1 MTALELLRRWWPW
14 LLVVAVGAGLL
25 WALNAAY
32 SAGQSTGR
40 AEVTA
45 NWQRAQLAYDQAVRQ
60 REDEYAAARTAA
72 AAQREE
78 ELKDASATIARVHAD
93 RERLRTALR
102 DAISRIP
109 AENGGTAGGA
119 GSTGAVLANVCSR
132 AGEVAA
138 ELAAYADR
146 ERIARQEC
154 QRAWP
159 R

>member
-1 MTALELLRRWWPW
+1 MSR
-14 LLVVAVGAGLL
+14 L
-25 WALNAAY
+25 WAALAA
-32 SAGQSTGR
+32 AGIIAGIGYAVYCQGVRDGR

-45 NWQRAQLAYDQAVRQ
+45 QWTASQLAYDQAVRL
-60 REDEYAAARTAA
+60 REDEYADAQATA
-72 AAQREE
+72 AAQRDE
-78 ELKDASATIARVHAD
+78 ELKDAGVAIARVRAD
-93 RERLRTALR
+93 AQRLRTALS
-102 DAISRIP
+102 DAIGRIP
-109 AENGGTAGGA
+109 AENGRAAGGT

-146 ERIARQEC
+146 ERIARREC

>member
-1 MTALELLRRWWPW
+1 MTALELLRRYW
-14 LLVVAVGAGLL
+14 LPLL
-25 WALNAAY
+25 AALALAFIGHRLY
-32 SAGQSTGR
+32 SNGIEHGR

-45 NWQRAQLAYDQAVRQ
+45 NWQRAQRAYDQAVRQ
-60 REDEYAAARTAA
+60 REDSYAAARTVAT
-72 AAQREE
+72 AQREE

-102 DAISRIP
+102 DAIGRIP
-109 AENGGTAGGA
+109 AEDGGTAGGA

-138 ELAAYADR
+138 ELATYADR

>member
-1 MTALELLRRWWPW
+1 MVIEMLRRWWPW
-14 LLVVAVGAGLL
+14 LLVVAVGAALL
-25 WALNAAY
+25 WALNSAY
-32 SAGQSTGR
+32 NSGESAGR
-40 AEVTA
+40 AAVLA
-45 NWQRAQLAYDQAVRQ
+45 DWQRAQLAYDQAVRQ
-60 REDEYAAARTAA
+60 REDSYATARTVAT
-72 AAQREE
+72 AQREE

-102 DAISRIP
+102 DAIGRIP

-119 GSTGAVLANVCSR
+119 ASTGAVLANVCSR

>member
-1 MTALELLRRWWPW
+1 MAVLELLRRWWPW
-14 LLVVAVGAGLL
+14 LLVVAALL

-32 SAGQSTGR
+32 SNGESVGR
-40 AEVTA
+40 AAVLA
-45 NWQRAQLAYDQAVRQ
+45 DWQRAQLAYDQAVRQ
-60 REDEYAAARTAA
+60 REDDYAARTAA

-102 DAISRIP
+102 DAIGRIP
-109 AENGGTAGGA
+109 AENGRTAGGA

>member
-1 MTALELLRRWWPW
+1 MIDRLWLVLGALG
-14 LLVVAVGAGLL
+14 VAAGVTY
-25 WALNAAY
+25 AAY
-32 SAGQSTGR
+32 YHGERTGR
-40 AEVTA
+40 AEVLTR
-45 NWQRAQLAYDQAVRQ
+45 WQASQLAYDAAVRQ
-60 REDEYAAARTAA
+60 REDDYAAARAA
-72 AAQREE
+72 ATAQREE

-102 DAISRIP
+102 DAIGRIP
-109 AENGGTAGGA
+109 AENGGTAIGA
-119 GSTGAVLANVCSR
+119 GNTGAVLANVCSR

>member
-1 MTALELLRRWWPW
+1 MAIEFLRRHWAS
-14 LLVVAVGAGLL
+14 LALIAILGYVVVA
-25 WALNAAY
+25 AY
-32 SAGQSTGR
+32 GQGSASGR

-45 NWQRAQLAYDQAVRQ
+45 NWQRAQAAYDAAVRAK
-60 REDEYAAARTAA
+60 EDAYAAARGSAA
-72 AAQREE
+72 ALREE
-78 ELKDASATIARVHAD
+78 ELKDATATIARVHAD

-102 DAISRIP
+102 DAIGRIP
-109 AENGGTAGGA
+109 AENRGAAGGA

-146 ERIARQEC
+146 ERIARQDC

>member
-1 MTALELLRRWWPW
+1 MAIEFLRRHWAS
-14 LLVVAVGAGLL
+14 LALIAILGYVVVTAYGQGA
-25 WALNAAY
+25 A
-32 SAGQSTGR
+32 SGR

-45 NWQRAQLAYDQAVRQ
+45 NWQRAQAAYDAAVRAK
-60 REDEYAAARTAA
+60 EDAYAAARGSAV
-72 AAQREE
+72 AQREE

-102 DAISRIP
+102 DAIGRIP
-109 AENGGTAGGA
+109 AENGRTASRA

>member
-1 MTALELLRRWWPW
+1 MAIDLLRRYW
-14 LLVVAVGAGLL
+14 LHLLTAGVVVFTAFWLYGKGL
-25 WALNAAY
+25 
-32 SAGQSTGR
+32 QHGR

-45 NWQRAQLAYDQAVRQ
+45 NWRRAQLAYDRAVRK
-60 REDEYAAARTAA
+60 REDDYAAARDAA

-78 ELKDASATIARVHAD
+78 ELKDASVTIARVHAD

-102 DAISRIP
+102 DAIGRIP
-109 AENGGTAGGA
+109 AENGGAAGGA
-119 GSTGAVLANVCSR
+119 GSTSAVLANVCSR

>member
-1 MTALELLRRWWPW
+1 MTSLDLLRRYW
-14 LLVVAVGAGLL
+14 LHLLTAAVIVFTAFWLYGKGL
-25 WALNAAY
+25 
-32 SAGQSTGR
+32 QDGR
-40 AEVTA
+40 TEVTA
-45 NWQRAQLAYDQAVRQ
+45 NWQRSQLAYDQAVRQ
-60 REDEYAAARTAA
+60 REDGYMAARTAA

-78 ELKDASATIARVHAD
+78 ELKDASATIARVHTD

-102 DAISRIP
+102 DAIGRIP
-109 AENGGTAGGA
+109 AENGRTAGGA

>member
-1 MTALELLRRWWPW
+1 MVIELLRRYW
-14 LLVVAVGAGLL
+14 LHLLTAAVIVFTAFWLYGKGA
-25 WALNAAY
+25 
-32 SAGQSTGR
+32 QHGR

-60 REDEYAAARTAA
+60 REDSYAAARTAA

-78 ELKDASATIARVHAD
+78 ELKDASVTIARVHAD

-102 DAISRIP
+102 DAIGRIP

>member
-1 MTALELLRRWWPW
+1 MAIDLLRRYW
-14 LLVVAVGAGLL
+14 LHLLTVAVVVSTAFWLYGKGA
-25 WALNAAY
+25 
-32 SAGQSTGR
+32 QHGR
-40 AEVTA
+40 TEVIA

-60 REDEYAAARTAA
+60 REDDYAAARTAA

-78 ELKDASATIARVHAD
+78 ELKDASVTIARVHAD

-102 DAISRIP
+102 DAIGRIP

-119 GSTGAVLANVCSR
+119 GSTGAVLANVCSG

>member
-1 MTALELLRRWWPW
+1 MVIDLLRRYSLHLLTGAVVVFTAFW
-14 LLVVAVGAGLL
+14 LYGKGT
-25 WALNAAY
+25 
-32 SAGQSTGR
+32 QQGR
-40 AEVTA
+40 AAVLA
-45 NWQRAQLAYDQAVRQ
+45 DWQRAQLAYDQAVRQ
-60 REDEYAAARTAA
+60 REDGYMAARTAA
-72 AAQREE
+72 AAQRDEE
-78 ELKDASATIARVHAD
+78 TKNASADIARVNAD

-102 DAISRIP
+102 DAIGRIP

>member
-1 MTALELLRRWWPW
+1 MAIELLRRYW
-14 LLVVAVGAGLL
+14 LHLMTAAVIVFTAFWLYGKGA
-25 WALNAAY
+25 
-32 SAGQSTGR
+32 QHGR

-45 NWQRAQLAYDQAVRQ
+45 NWQRAQRAYDQAVRQ
-60 REDEYAAARTAA
+60 REDSYAAARTVAR
-72 AAQREE
+72 AQREE

-102 DAISRIP
+102 DTIGRIP
-109 AENGGTAGGA
+109 AENGGTAGGT

>member
-1 MTALELLRRWWPW
+1 MVIEILRRYW
-14 LLVVAVGAGLL
+14 LHLLTAGIVLFTAFWL
-25 WALNAAY
+25 YGKGLEN
-32 SAGQSTGR
+32 GR

-60 REDEYAAARTAA
+60 REDSYAAARTAA
-72 AAQREE
+72 AVQREE
-78 ELKDASATIARVHAD
+78 ELKDASVAIARVHAD

-102 DAISRIP
+102 DAIGRIP
-109 AENGGTAGGA
+109 AENGGTASGA
-119 GSTGAVLANVCSR
+119 GSTGTVLANVCSR

>member
-1 MTALELLRRWWPW
+1 MAIELLRRYW
-14 LLVVAVGAGLL
+14 LHVLTAGVVVFAAFWLYGKGL
-25 WALNAAY
+25 
-32 SAGQSTGR
+32 QHGR
-40 AEVTA
+40 AEVA
-45 NWQRAQLAYDQAVRQ
+45 ENWQRAQLAYDQAVRQ
-60 REDEYAAARTAA
+60 REDDYAAARTAA
-72 AAQREE
+72 TAQREE

-102 DAISRIP
+102 DAIGRIP
-109 AENGGTAGGA
+109 AENGRTAVGA

>member
-1 MTALELLRRWWPW
+1 MATELLRRYW
-14 LLVVAVGAGLL
+14 LHLVMVGLVVFASSWLYGKGL
-25 WALNAAY
+25 
-32 SAGQSTGR
+32 QTGR

-60 REDEYAAARTAA
+60 REDDYAAARTAA
-72 AAQREE
+72 AAQRQE
-78 ELKDASATIARVHAD
+78 ELKDASLTIARVHAD

-102 DAISRIP
+102 DAIGRLD
-109 AENGGTAGGA
+109 AKNGGTADGA

>member
-14 LLVVAVGAGLL
+14 ALTVSAGAALL
-25 WALNAAY
+25 WALNVAY
-32 SAGQSTGR
+32 NSGESAGR
-40 AEVTA
+40 AKVA
-45 NWQRAQLAYDQAVRQ
+45 ADWQRAQLAYDQAVRQ
-60 REDEYAAARTAA
+60 REDDYAAARTAA

-102 DAISRIP
+102 DAIGRIP
-109 AENGGTAGGA
+109 AENGGTAGGS

>member
-1 MTALELLRRWWPW
+1 MAALELLRRWRPW
-14 LLVVAVGAGLL
+14 LLVVAVGVALL
-25 WALNAAY
+25 WALNVAY
-32 SAGQSTGR
+32 TSGESAGR
-40 AEVTA
+40 AAVLA
-45 NWQRAQLAYDQAVRQ
+45 DWQRAQLAYDQAVRR
-60 REDEYAAARTAA
+60 REDDYAAARSAA
-72 AAQREE
+72 VAQREE
-78 ELKDASATIARVHAD
+78 ELKDASVTIARVNAD

-102 DAISRIP
+102 DAIGRIP
-109 AENGGTAGGA
+109 AENGRTAGGA

>member
-1 MTALELLRRWWPW
+1 MAIDLLRRYW
-14 LLVVAVGAGLL
+14 LHLLTAAVIVFTASWLYGKGA
-25 WALNAAY
+25 
-32 SAGQSTGR
+32 QHGR
-40 AEVTA
+40 TEVTE

-60 REDEYAAARTAA
+60 REDSFAAARTTA

-102 DAISRIP
+102 DAIGRIP
-109 AENGGTAGGA
+109 AENGRTAGGA

>member
-1 MTALELLRRWWPW
+1 MGIELLRRYW
-14 LLVVAVGAGLL
+14 LHLLTAAVVVFTAFWLYGKGA
-25 WALNAAY
+25 
-32 SAGQSTGR
+32 QHGR

-45 NWQRAQLAYDQAVRQ
+45 IWQRAQLAYDQAVRQ

-72 AAQREE
+72 AAQREG

>member
-1 MTALELLRRWWPW
+1 MTALELLRRYW
-14 LLVVAVGAGLL
+14 LHLLTAAVVVFAAFWLYGKGL
-25 WALNAAY
+25 
-32 SAGQSTGR
+32 QHGR

-60 REDEYAAARTAA
+60 REDDYAAARTAA
-72 AAQREE
+72 AVQREE
-78 ELKDASATIARVHAD
+78 ELKDARAAIGRVHAD

-102 DAISRIP
+102 DAIGRIP
-109 AENGGTAGGA
+109 AENGGTPGGA
-119 GSTGAVLANVCSR
+119 GSTGAVLANVCGR

>member
-1 MTALELLRRWWPW
+1 MVIELMRRHWLHLLTAAVIVFTAFW
-14 LLVVAVGAGLL
+14 LYGKGA
-25 WALNAAY
+25 
-32 SAGQSTGR
+32 QHGR

-60 REDEYAAARTAA
+60 REDGYATARTAA

-78 ELKDASATIARVHAD
+78 ELRDASATIARVHAD

-102 DAISRIP
+102 DAIGRIP
-109 AENGGTAGGA
+109 AENGGTPGGA
-119 GSTGAVLANVCSR
+119 GGTGAVLANVCSR

>member
-1 MTALELLRRWWPW
+1 MATELLRRHW
-14 LLVVAVGAGLL
+14 LHLLTAGLVVFASFWLYGKGLH
-25 WALNAAY
+25 
-32 SAGQSTGR
+32 TGR

-60 REDEYAAARTAA
+60 REDSYAAARTAA
-72 AAQREE
+72 EAQREE
-78 ELKDASATIARVHAD
+78 DLKDASATIARVHAD

-102 DAISRIP
+102 DAIGRIP
-109 AENGGTAGGA
+109 AKDGRTAGGA
-119 GSTGAVLANVCSR
+119 GGTGAVLANVCSG

-138 ELAAYADR
+138 GLAAYADR

-159 R
+159 K

>member
-1 MTALELLRRWWPW
+1 MTALELLRRLWPW
-14 LLVVAVGAGLL
+14 LLTVAVGAGLL
-25 WALNAAY
+25 WALNVVY
-32 SAGQSTGR
+32 NSGESAGR
-40 AEVTA
+40 AAVLA
-45 NWQRAQLAYDQAVRQ
+45 DWQRAQLAYDQAVRQ
-60 REDEYAAARTAA
+60 REDDYAAARTTA

-102 DAISRIP
+102 DAIGRLD
-109 AENGGTAGGA
+109 AKNGGAAGGA
-119 GSTGAVLANVCSR
+119 GSAGTVLANVCSR
-132 AGEVAA
+132 AGEVAG

>member
-1 MTALELLRRWWPW
+1 MVIEMLRRWWPW
-14 LLVVAVGAGLL
+14 LLVVAVGAALL

-32 SAGQSTGR
+32 NSGESAGR
-40 AEVTA
+40 AAVLA
-45 NWQRAQLAYDQAVRQ
+45 DWQRAQLAYDQAVRQ
-60 REDEYAAARTAA
+60 REDSYATARTVAT
-72 AAQREE
+72 AQREE

-102 DAISRIP
+102 DAIGRIP

>member
-1 MTALELLRRWWPW
+1 MAIELLRRWWPW

-32 SAGQSTGR
+32 SSGESAGR

-60 REDEYAAARTAA
+60 REDGYAAARTAA

-102 DAISRIP
+102 DAIGRIP
-109 AENGGTAGGA
+109 AENRGTAGGA

-159 R
+159 K

>member
-1 MTALELLRRWWPW
+1 MGIELLRRWWPW
-14 LLVVAVGAGLL
+14 LLAIAVGTALL
-25 WALNAAY
+25 WAYNSGE
-32 SAGQSTGR
+32 SAGR
-40 AEVTA
+40 AAVLA
-45 NWQRAQLAYDQAVRQ
+45 DWQRAQLAYDQAVRR
-60 REDEYAAARTAA
+60 REDDYAAAQSAA
-72 AAQREE
+72 VAQREE
-78 ELKDASATIARVHAD
+78 ELKDATATIARVHAD

-102 DAISRIP
+102 DAIGRIP
-109 AENGGTAGGA
+109 AENGRTAGGP

>member
-1 MTALELLRRWWPW
+1 MVFELLRRYW
-14 LLVVAVGAGLL
+14 LHLLTAAVIVFTAFWLYGKGL
-25 WALNAAY
+25 
-32 SAGQSTGR
+32 QVGR

-60 REDEYAAARTAA
+60 REDEYAAARGVAT
-72 AAQREE
+72 AQREE
-78 ELKDASATIARVHAD
+78 ELKDASVTIARVHAD

-102 DAISRIP
+102 DAIGRIP
-109 AENGGTAGGA
+109 AENGATASGAGG
-119 GSTGAVLANVCSR
+119 TGAVLANVCSR

>member
-1 MTALELLRRWWPW
+1 MAIDLLRRYW
-14 LLVVAVGAGLL
+14 LHLLTAAVIVFTAFWLYGKGA
-25 WALNAAY
+25 
-32 SAGQSTGR
+32 QHGR

-45 NWQRAQLAYDQAVRQ
+45 NWQRAQLAYDEAVRQ
-60 REDEYAAARTAA
+60 REDSYAATRTAA
-72 AAQREE
+72 QAQREE

-102 DAISRIP
+102 DAIGRIP

-119 GSTGAVLANVCSR
+119 GSTGAVLANVCSW